1 MDLDHPNRCLA
12 APLSQFTEGKELYC
26 RNIAILPAGTP
37 QLEHLL
43 LYQKTEKVS
52 EERLSQSHHQV
63 IIIFCNTKDMEAVML
78 METGAQLFNH
88 LICC

>member
-1 MDLDHPNRCLA
+1 MDLDHPYRCLA
-12 APLSQFTEGKELYC
+12 APLSQFTEDIELYC

-63 IIIFCNTKDMEAVML
+63 IIIICNTKDMGAVL
-78 METGAQLFNH
+78 FMETGAGAQL
-88 LICC
+88 